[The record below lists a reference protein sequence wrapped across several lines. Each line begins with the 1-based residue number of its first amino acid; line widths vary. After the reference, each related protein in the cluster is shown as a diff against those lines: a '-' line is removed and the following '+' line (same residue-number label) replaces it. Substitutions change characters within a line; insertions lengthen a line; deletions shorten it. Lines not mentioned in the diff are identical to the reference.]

1 MQGLPD
7 ILPWSPHTAFEL
19 LFLSR
24 FTKEGAEAELPSQ
37 LGADTSLFLLA
48 VVCRKRK
55 HSGYF
60 LLDSWGN

>member
-7 ILPWSPHTAFEL
+7 ILPWSPHTAFQL
-19 LFLSR
+19 LFLSC

-48 VVCRKRK
+48 VSV
-55 HSGYF
+55 
-60 LLDSWGN
+60 